1 MSEQW
6 TVQAY
11 TTGLGWVDVRYADH
25 RTEAEQE
32 AQRLRM
38 DDNAWMSGT
47 THRRVR
53 IVPRRQS
60 RTELRAYRYA
70 VSQ

>member
-1 MSEQW
+1 MNQQW
-6 TVQAY
+6 MVQAF
-11 TTGLGWVDVRYADH
+11 TTGLGWVDVRKVDH

-32 AQRLRM
+32 AQRLRL
-38 DDNAWMSGT
+38 DDNAWLSGT

-53 IVPRRQS
+53 IVPGSES
-60 RTELRAYRYA
+60 RTERRAHRYA